1 MVTIEYFEVNVL
13 NVPMLY
19 KHSKLKLD
27 MEFDAPNAHVNISFF
42 LFDREQSSKVLKE
55 AFLLLLFLFLFLLV
69 GNHSETNKKISQWN
83 KNFLGTELWH

>member
-42 LFDREQSSKVLKE
+42 LFLMNNAIKVT
-55 AFLLLLFLFLFLLV
+55 V
-69 GNHSETNKKISQWN
+69 GKKC
-83 KNFLGTELWH
+83 